1 MSGIFCVTVCQCC
14 PTYNKNPDQ
23 EILKI
28 LAGNRVPKVSSICDL
43 QRLGDRNVL
52 AYSEYRNSSFF
63 YIKSRKVY
71 MELSVQAG
79 QKDEDEAHVIANWT
93 VIPTAAREHKL

>member
-1 MSGIFCVTVCQCC
+1 MSFQFVIYKDWVTEMFLHTQN
-14 PTYNKNPDQ
+14 T
-23 EILKI
+23 ETL
-28 LAGNRVPKVSSICDL
+28 
-43 QRLGDRNVL
+43 
-52 AYSEYRNSSFF
+52 SFF